1 MNEKVYKKTEGIKDM
16 TENEMEFRVEKD
28 SIGTKDVPE
37 NVYYG
42 VQSLRAAENFHI
54 TGLNMHPEIINS
66 LAYIKKAA
74 AITNCEA
81 GLLDKRRTQAI
92 VQACD
97 EILEGKFRED
107 FIVDPIQGGAGT
119 SLNMNA
125 NEVIANRAIEILGGK
140 KGDYSVVNPNDHVN
154 CGQSTNDVIPTAGK
168 MTSLRLLKKLKKQLL
183 RLHSALEQKADEF
196 DGVIKMGRTQLQDAV
211 PIRLGQEFKAYS
223 VAILRDL
230 NRMDKAMDEMR
241 TLNMGGTAVGT
252 GLNAVE
258 SYLRRIVPNLSEI
271 SGMDLVQAYDLIDAT
286 QNLDSFVA
294 VSGAVKAC
302 AVTLSKIAN
311 DLRLMS
317 SGPRAGFGE
326 INLPAKQNGSSIM
339 PGKVNPVIPEVVNQ
353 VAFNA
358 IGNDMTITM
367 AAEAG
372 QLELNAFEPIIF
384 YCLFQSIDTIAYA
397 VNTFVDNCVIGIT
410 ANETRCRYFVEN
422 SVGIITAICPY
433 VGYQKAAEI
442 AKEAIKTG
450 ESVRKLI
457 IETGLLTKEQMDEI
471 MDPVQM
477 TEPGISGKTVNKI

>member
-1 MNEKVYKKTEGIKDM
+1 MNGKRRVTMDDMKKTDY
-16 TENEMEFRVEKD
+16 RVEKD
-28 SIGTKDVPE
+28 SIGVKDIPE
-37 NVYYG
+37 EVYYG
-42 VQSLRAAENFHI
+42 VQTLRAAENFHI

-66 LAYIKKAA
+66 LAYIKKAS
-74 AITNCEA
+74 AITNCEVGILEKKKA
-81 GLLDKRRTQAI
+81 QAI

-97 EILEGKFRED
+97 EIIEGKFHDD

-119 SLNMNA
+119 SLKMNA

-140 KGDYSVVNPNDHVN
+140 KGDYTIVNPNDDVN

-168 MTSLRLLKKLKKQLL
+168 MTSLHLLQNLKKQLL
-183 RLHSALEQKADEF
+183 RLYDALNEKAKEF
-196 DGVIKMGRTQLQDAV
+196 DHVIKMGRTQMQDAV

-223 VAILRDL
+223 VAIMRDIH
-230 NRMDKAMDEMR
+230 RMDKAMDEMR
-241 TLNMGGTAVGT
+241 TLNMGGTAIGT
-252 GLNAVE
+252 GINADE
-258 SYLRRIVPNLSEI
+258 NYLRRIVPNLSEI
-271 SGMDLVQAYDLIDAT
+271 SGMEFIQAFDLIDAT

-302 AVTLSKIAN
+302 AVTLSKMSN

-353 VAFNA
+353 VAFNI

-384 YCLFQSIDTIAYA
+384 YCMFQSIDTLGYA
-397 VNTFVDNCVIGIT
+397 VETLVDNCIVGIT
-410 ANETRCRYFVEN
+410 ANEERCRQLVEN
-422 SVGIITAICPY
+422 SVGIITAICPH
-433 VGYQKAAEI
+433 VGYEKTADI
-442 AKEAIKTG
+442 AKKAINSN
-450 ESVRKLI
+450 ESVRSLI
-457 IETGLLTKEQMDEI
+457 LKENIMDEEELSRI
-471 MDPVQM
+471 LDPIHM
-477 TEPGISGKTVNKI
+477 TEPGISGKDVLMKI

>member
-1 MNEKVYKKTEGIKDM
+1 MNEKVYKETEGMKDM

-196 DGVIKMGRTQLQDAV
+196 DSVIKMGRTQLQDAV

-252 GLNAVE
+252 GLNADE

-457 IETGLLTKEQMDEI
+457 IEKGLLTKEQMDEI
-471 MDPVQM
+471 MDPVQT

>member
-1 MNEKVYKKTEGIKDM
+1 MNEKVYKKTEGMKDM

-196 DGVIKMGRTQLQDAV
+196 DSVIKMGRTQLQDAV

-252 GLNAVE
+252 GLNADE

-422 SVGIITAICPY
+422 SVL
-433 VGYQKAAEI
+433 E
-442 AKEAIKTG
+442 
-450 ESVRKLI
+450 L
-457 IETGLLTKEQMDEI
+457 
-471 MDPVQM
+471 
-477 TEPGISGKTVNKI
+477 